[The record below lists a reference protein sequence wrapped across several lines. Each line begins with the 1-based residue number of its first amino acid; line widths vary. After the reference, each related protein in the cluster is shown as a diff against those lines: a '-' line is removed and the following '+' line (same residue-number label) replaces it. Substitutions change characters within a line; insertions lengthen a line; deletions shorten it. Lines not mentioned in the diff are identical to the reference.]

1 MKLLAYRLI
10 LPLMMLHS
18 IDALSQGSGKPA
30 QSAPLIVKSCSD
42 FEPSG
47 TGDNK
52 EWNKAEWNNLAQ
64 LDTVGKI
71 YPTKFKI
78 LYSAKGVYVLF
89 KGDDDK
95 ISTKY
100 DKDFD
105 DLYNGDVF
113 EVVFHTDPKTPI
125 YFEYEV
131 NQLNKELVLLIPNL
145 NGRAYGWLP
154 WRYEKERSVKKM
166 VNIVGGK
173 SEMGATITSWSAELF
188 FPYELL
194 RPLGNLPPKSGTI
207 WNANFYRL
215 DYDTGK
221 ARRFAWSPVEKHFH
235 EPGRFGV
242 IQFE

>member
-1 MKLLAYRLI
+1 MIVY
-10 LPLMMLHS
+10 S
-18 IDALSQGSGKPA
+18 IDASSQGSGQPTQPA
-30 QSAPLIVKSCSD
+30 YLTVKSCSD
-42 FEPSG
+42 FEPTG
-47 TGDNK
+47 AGDNN
-52 EWNKAEWNNLAQ
+52 EWSKAEWNNITQ
-64 LDTVGKI
+64 LDTAGKH
-71 YPTKFKI
+71 YTTKFKI

-100 DKDFD
+100 DQDFG

-113 EVVFHTDPKTPI
+113 EVFFHTDPKTPI

-145 NGRAYGWLP
+145 NGKSYGWLP

-166 VNIVGGK
+166 VNVVGGK
-173 SEMGATITSWSAELF
+173 NEMGAKITSWTAELF
-188 FPYELL
+188 FPYGLL
-194 RPLGNLPPKSGTI
+194 SPLGNIPPKSGTT

-235 EPGRFGV
+235 EPGRFGSV
-242 IQFE
+242 KFE